1 MVMVSLERFA
11 VDITFNL
18 AEIFTAWQEK
28 MCVFLH
34 VPQQTTDLKFYNQLK
49 MKSTS

>member
-34 VPQQTTDLKFYNQLK
+34 VPQQTTDLKFSNPLK
-49 MKSTS
+49 MKSTT